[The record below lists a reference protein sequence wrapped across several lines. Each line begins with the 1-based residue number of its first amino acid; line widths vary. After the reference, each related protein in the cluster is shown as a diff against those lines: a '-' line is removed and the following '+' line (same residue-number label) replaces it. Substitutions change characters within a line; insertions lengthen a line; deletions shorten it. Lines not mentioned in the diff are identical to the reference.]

1 MSSGSTH
8 CTLLSIH
15 PSRSHCVIP
24 RTAEAR
30 GLSFG
35 VDEALELMIQNNN
48 TRRTLM
54 ACVDS
59 ALDQCVSESEV
70 RRSLRFH
77 FDAALDMYLTEH
89 AKREIEEDNACQT
102 FSGDTDDA

>member
-35 VDEALELMIQNNN
+35 VNEALELMIQNNN

-102 FSGDTDDA
+102 CSEDSDA

>member
-1 MSSGSTH
+1 
-8 CTLLSIH
+8 
-15 PSRSHCVIP
+15 
-24 RTAEAR
+24 
-30 GLSFG
+30 
-35 VDEALELMIQNNN
+35 
-48 TRRTLM
+48 M

-102 FSGDTDDA
+102 CSEDSDA

>member
-1 MSSGSTH
+1 
-8 CTLLSIH
+8 
-15 PSRSHCVIP
+15 
-24 RTAEAR
+24 
-30 GLSFG
+30 
-35 VDEALELMIQNNN
+35 
-48 TRRTLM
+48 M

-89 AKREIEEDNACQT
+89 AKREIEEDYASQT
-102 FSGDTDDA
+102 SSGDTDA